1 MTGRGREWAV
11 ARAGERAAGLVG
23 GLRQVVGVVAVARCR
38 PPVGERRNAVWRRRV
53 RVCHVRGRASPARAW
68 DCRQIVPHQAR
79 DTAPSQP
86 WTAGEKI
93 LRILLR
99 SGSLESCAEGL
110 PSLPARTPSPAH
122 GSAWHVVATEFARSR
137 CACAVRGA
145 RGWLGAIA
153 APTRRSAGVGG
164 CVPAEVRM
172 TRDAIMASV
181 LARVLAQ
188 VAHAAALRLPA
199 EWVDDAAQE
208 AWARWL
214 AAGGEA
220 SKAPQQADASA
231 YLVGIFHH
239 VCADAVRAHRRR
251 QRWCALAADLGVE
264 PAELVDERPA
274 AGLGG
279 IARLLE
285 QVVRPVFADLPAA
298 DVDLWIAA
306 KVEGLGW
313 QAAGEAAGM
322 DRAAIARVRRRI
334 SRFLSAEGVLRRLKQ
349 RLDDVP

>member
-1 MTGRGREWAV
+1 
-11 ARAGERAAGLVG
+11 
-23 GLRQVVGVVAVARCR
+23 
-38 PPVGERRNAVWRRRV
+38 
-53 RVCHVRGRASPARAW
+53 
-68 DCRQIVPHQAR
+68 
-79 DTAPSQP
+79 
-86 WTAGEKI
+86 
-93 LRILLR
+93 
-99 SGSLESCAEGL
+99 
-110 PSLPARTPSPAH
+110 
-122 GSAWHVVATEFARSR
+122 
-137 CACAVRGA
+137 
-145 RGWLGAIA
+145 
-153 APTRRSAGVGG
+153 
-164 CVPAEVRM
+164 M

-214 AAGGEA
+214 AARGEA
-220 SKAPQQADASA
+220 SEARQQADASA
-231 YLVGIFHH
+231 YLVGIFIFHP

>member
-1 MTGRGREWAV
+1 MNEEPHAERGPS
-11 ARAGERAAGLVG
+11 AAGDRG
-23 GLRQVVGVVAVARCR
+23 PTDAAMAREGVA
-38 PPVGERRNAVWRRRV
+38 
-53 RVCHVRGRASPARAW
+53 
-68 DCRQIVPHQAR
+68 
-79 DTAPSQP
+79 
-86 WTAGEKI
+86 
-93 LRILLR
+93 L
-99 SGSLESCAEGL
+99 
-110 PSLPARTPSPAH
+110 
-122 GSAWHVVATEFARSR
+122 SA
-137 CACAVRGA
+137 
-145 RGWLGAIA
+145 
-153 APTRRSAGVGG
+153 
-164 CVPAEVRM
+164 M
-172 TRDAIMASV
+172 
-181 LARVLAQ
+181 ARVLKQ
-188 VAHAAALRLPA
+188 VAHASALRLPV

-220 SKAPQQADASA
+220 GEERQRADPSA

-274 AGLGG
+274 RGLGGG

-334 SRFLSAEGVLRRLKQ
+334 SRFLSAEGVLRRLEQ

>member
-1 MTGRGREWAV
+1 MDSGRK
-11 ARAGERAAGLVG
+11 
-23 GLRQVVGVVAVARCR
+23 
-38 PPVGERRNAVWRRRV
+38 
-53 RVCHVRGRASPARAW
+53 S
-68 DCRQIVPHQAR
+68 
-79 DTAPSQP
+79 
-86 WTAGEKI
+86 

-99 SGSLESCAEGL
+99 SASAEYCAEGL
-110 PSLPARTPSPAH
+110 PDLPARTPSPAH
-122 GSAWHVVATEFARSR
+122 GSAWHVVATESARGRLVEARHPAKAVRGRRDVSAAKPAR
-137 CACAVRGA
+137 PTPDVVCEERDVPRTVPRNACRVGRRRARNQCARAVRGA
-145 RGWLGAIA
+145 RRWPGALA
-153 APTRRSAGVGG
+153 EPTRRSAGVGG
-164 CVPAEVRM
+164 CVPAAVRM

-208 AWARWL
+208 AWVRWL

-220 SKAPQQADASA
+220 SEARQRADPSA
-231 YLVGIFHH
+231 YLVGIFHP

-251 QRWCALAADLGVE
+251 QRWCALASDLGVE
-264 PAELVDERPA
+264 PAKLVDERPA
-274 AGLGG
+274 AAWGGG

-298 DVDLWIAA
+298 DIDLWIAA
-306 KVEGLGW
+306 KVEGLAW

-334 SRFLSAEGVLRRLKQ
+334 SRYLSPDGVLRLQKQ

>member
-1 MTGRGREWAV
+1 M
-11 ARAGERAAGLVG
+11 
-23 GLRQVVGVVAVARCR
+23 
-38 PPVGERRNAVWRRRV
+38 
-53 RVCHVRGRASPARAW
+53 
-68 DCRQIVPHQAR
+68 
-79 DTAPSQP
+79 
-86 WTAGEKI
+86 
-93 LRILLR
+93 
-99 SGSLESCAEGL
+99 
-110 PSLPARTPSPAH
+110 
-122 GSAWHVVATEFARSR
+122 VATEFARSQ

-199 EWVDDAAQE
+199 ELVDDAAQE

-220 SKAPQQADASA
+220 SEARQQANASA

-274 AGLGG
+274 RGVGEG

-306 KVEGLGW
+306 KVEGHGW

-322 DRAAIARVRRRI
+322 DRAAIARVRRRS
-334 SRFLSAEGVLRRLKQ
+334 SRCLSAEGVLRRLEQ
-349 RLDDVP
+349 RLDSVP